1 MRQTIIASAL
11 LCAGLIAVPA
21 HAQLKP
27 LPYGNPVSLAQAQ
40 TITAA
45 ALAQSA
51 KMGLAESVAIVEPN
65 GQLVS
70 YVKMDGTQYGSTLV
84 AMNKAIS
91 AAEFRRPT
99 KVFRDLIAKGP
110 EFNYLLQLGAANSVP
125 GGLLIVSGGKIVGG
139 LGCSGGTGDEDIQV
153 CQAGLDALK

>member
-1 MRQTIIASAL
+1 MRHYVIASAL
-11 LCAGLIAVPA
+11 LCAGLMAAPA
-21 HAQLKP
+21 QAQQKP
-27 LPYGNPVSLAQAQ
+27 LPYGNPISLSQAQ
-40 TITAA
+40 TITKA
-45 ALAQSA
+45 ALAQSS

-70 YVKMDGTQYGSTLV
+70 YEKMDGTQYGSTLV

-99 KVFRDLIAKGP
+99 KVFHDLIAKGP

-125 GGLLIVSGGKIVGG
+125 GGLVIVSGGKIVGG
-139 LGCSGGTGDEDIQV
+139 IGCSGGTGAEDIVV